1 MKLILKENKYY
12 PKVDI
17 IINMIKEIE
26 ENSDVKIV
34 FDNRIPNKYMLSINE
49 TIAIFTTYS
58 DVISALNLLKKVGE

>member
-1 MKLILKENKYY
+1 MEDQLNIKKMINYLKKFF
-12 PKVDI
+12 I
-17 IINMIKEIE
+17 
-26 ENSDVKIV
+26 